1 MRFSVGG
8 TLAFRRSLEKKFF
21 LSSSTIARRLEAW
34 NFEVDDGMMA
44 EEFGRMVKLRPPIT
58 KAQLDELRWL
68 ARGRQP
74 CFGTHRTRVQNNL
87 VLMGFARYIGVDG
100 QPLDGVTGPTGI
112 KYVTESCEI
121 TDDGLETVR

>member
-1 MRFSVGG
+1 
-8 TLAFRRSLEKKFF
+8 
-21 LSSSTIARRLEAW
+21 
-34 NFEVDDGMMA
+34 MMA

-58 KAQLDELRWL
+58 KAQLDELRRL

-112 KYVTESCEI
+112 KHVTESCEI